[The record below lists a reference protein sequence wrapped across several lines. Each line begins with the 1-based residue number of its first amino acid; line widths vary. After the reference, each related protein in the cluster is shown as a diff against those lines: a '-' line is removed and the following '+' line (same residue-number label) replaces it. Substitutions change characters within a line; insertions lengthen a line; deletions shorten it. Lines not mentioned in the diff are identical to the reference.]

1 MCTWKITSHFYYF
14 SILYRIT
21 SSLPLSPLT
30 YQLTNRI
37 NKKSIKFFQS
47 ILFHVLLYAPANL
60 SSSSTMM
67 TFIPS
72 VLVLHVVDQIPASV
86 RFRFKLVLEA
96 IVLRV
101 PLLLV
106 MVLVELVRLIRPNVP
121 ALHLPPLPIP
131 FLVIIRHRLRIWWYV
146 VHVLVH
152 RVTVTLLLLLQIVA
166 LRVERRGIFFAVI
179 VDREVLLPAPFLIRV
194 FGL

>member
-1 MCTWKITSHFYYF
+1 MCTWKITPHFYYF

-86 RFRFKLVLEA
+86 RFRFKLVLET

-131 FLVIIRHRLRIWWYV
+131 FLVIIRHRLRIWRYV

-152 RVTVTLLLLLQIVA
+152 RVTITLLLLLQIVA
-166 LRVERRGIFFAVI
+166 LRVERRGILFAVI
-179 VDREVLLPAPFLIRV
+179 VGREVLLPAPFLIRV

>member
-1 MCTWKITSHFYYF
+1 
-14 SILYRIT
+14 
-21 SSLPLSPLT
+21 
-30 YQLTNRI
+30 
-37 NKKSIKFFQS
+37 
-47 ILFHVLLYAPANL
+47 
-60 SSSSTMM
+60 MM

-86 RFRFKLVLEA
+86 RFRFKLVLET

-106 MVLVELVRLIRPNVP
+106 MILVELVRLIRPNVP

-131 FLVIIRHRLRIWWYV
+131 FLVIIRHRLRIWRYV

-166 LRVERRGIFFAVI
+166 LRVERRGILFAVI
-179 VDREVLLPAPFLIRV
+179 VGREVLLPAPFLIRV